1 MEVKILITFFINSI
15 KIIFLLGLLV
25 FIHEGGHFIVAKLC
39 KVKVNEFAIGFG
51 KTIWKKQGKETV
63 YELKLIPLGGFV
75 RMEGEEEKSSLA
87 GSFSCASIQKRI
99 AIVLAGGMVNI
110 IFGLIIYFCLSCF
123 SGNYISNEVQSV
135 LPDYSA
141 SIVGIKENDKI
152 IKINNKKIITKK
164 DVNEILQKTNGE
176 ELIVVVNRNNEIL
189 EFKVKPAEIE
199 YGEGQKMYVLG
210 VNLKQVENTVLNRLY
225 YGAYDTFNFGISI
238 IDNIKQLIKGNINKD
253 QLMGPI
259 GISSVVSETKGIENY
274 IYIIALISLSLGV
287 TNLMPFPPLDGGKI
301 VLLLIEAVRRK
312 PLNQKIENYIQIT
325 GFVILITLSV
335 FITYNDV
342 IRIF

>member
-1 MEVKILITFFINSI
+1 MISFIINAI

-25 FIHEGGHFIVAKLC
+25 FIHEGGHFIIAKLC

-87 GSFSCASIQKRI
+87 GSFSCASIPKRI

-110 IFGLIIYFCLSCF
+110 IFGLIVYFCLACF
-123 SGNYISNEVQSV
+123 SGSYISNEVQSV
-135 LPDYSA
+135 LPEYPA
-141 SIVGIKENDKI
+141 SIAGIEENDKI
-152 IKINNKKIITKK
+152 IKINNKKIVTKK
-164 DVNEILQKTNGE
+164 DINEILQKVNGE
-176 ELIVVVNRNNEIL
+176 ELEVLVNRNNEII
-189 EFKVKPAEIE
+189 EFKLKPTEIE

-210 VNLKQVENTVLNRLY
+210 VNLKQVENTFLNRLY

-238 IDNIKQLIKGNINKD
+238 VDNIKQLVKGNVNKD
-253 QLMGPI
+253 QLMGPV

-301 VLLLIEAVRRK
+301 VIVVCEAITRKKLSEKAEMTISYIGFALLIA
-312 PLNQKIENYIQIT
+312 LTI
-325 GFVILITLSV
+325 FVT
-335 FITYNDV
+335 FND
-342 IRIF
+342 IMRII

>member
-1 MEVKILITFFINSI
+1 MISFLVNSI

-75 RMEGEEEKSSLA
+75 RMEGEEEKSSIT
-87 GSFSCASIQKRI
+87 GSFSNASIPKRV
-99 AIVLAGGMVNI
+99 AIVIAGGMVNI
-110 IFGLIIYFCLSCF
+110 IFGLIVYLGLACF
-123 SGNYISNEVQSV
+123 SGNYVSNIVDNV
-135 LPDYSA
+135 IPNYSA
-141 SIVGIKENDKI
+141 EIVGIQENDKI
-152 IKINNKKIITKK
+152 IKINNKNIVTKK
-164 DVNEILQKTNGE
+164 DINDILQNVNGE
-176 ELIVVVNRNNEIL
+176 EITVLIERNNEKIEYRL
-189 EFKVKPAEIE
+189 KPTEVE
-199 YGEGQKMYVLG
+199 YGENNKMYVLG
-210 VNLKQVENTVLNRLY
+210 VNMKQVENTFLNRIY
-225 YGAYDTFNFGISI
+225 YGFYDTFKFSISI
-238 IDNIKQLIKGNINKD
+238 VDNVKQLIMGNVNKD
-253 QLMGPI
+253 QLMGPV
-259 GISSVVSETKGIENY
+259 GISNVVSETKGIENY

-312 PLNQKIENYIQIT
+312 PISQNIENYIQIT

-342 IRIF
+342 LRIF

>member
-1 MEVKILITFFINSI
+1 MISFLINSI

-75 RMEGEEEKSSLA
+75 RMEGEEEKNSLA
-87 GSFSCASIQKRI
+87 GSFSCASIPKRI
-99 AIVLAGGMVNI
+99 AIVMAGGMVNI
-110 IFGLIIYFCLSCF
+110 IFGLIIYFCLACF
-123 SGNYISNEVQSV
+123 SGSYISNEVQSV
-135 LPDYSA
+135 LPEYAA
-141 SIVGIKENDKI
+141 SIAGIEENDKI
-152 IKINNKKIITKK
+152 IKINNKSIITKK
-164 DVNEILQKTNGE
+164 DINEILQTTNQE
-176 ELIVVVNRNNEIL
+176 ELTVLVERNNEQI
-189 EFKVKPAEIE
+189 EFKVIPSEIE

-210 VNLKQVENTVLNRLY
+210 VNMKPVENTLLNRLY
-225 YGAYDTFNFGISI
+225 YGFYDTFKFGISI
-238 IDNIKQLIKGNINKD
+238 VDNLKQLIRGNVNKD
-253 QLMGPI
+253 QLMGPV

-312 PLNQKIENYIQIT
+312 PLSQEIENYIQIT

-342 IRIF
+342 VRIF

>member
-1 MEVKILITFFINSI
+1 MISFLVNSI

-51 KTIWKKQGKETV
+51 KTIWKKHGKETV

-75 RMEGEEEKSSLA
+75 RMEGEEEKSSSA
-87 GSFSCASIQKRI
+87 GSFSNASIPKRI
-99 AIVLAGGMVNI
+99 AIVIAGGMVNI
-110 IFGLIIYFCLSCF
+110 IFGLIVYFVLTCF
-123 SGNYISNEVQSV
+123 SGNFVSNIVDNV
-135 LPDYSA
+135 IPNYSA
-141 SIVGIKENDKI
+141 EIVGIQENDKI
-152 IKINNKKIITKK
+152 IKINNKNIVTKK
-164 DVNEILQKTNGE
+164 DINDILQDANGE
-176 ELIVVVNRNNEIL
+176 EITILIERNNEKIEYRL
-189 EFKVKPAEIE
+189 KPTEIE
-199 YGEGQKMYVLG
+199 YGENNKMYVLG
-210 VNLKQVENTVLNRLY
+210 VNMKQIENTFLNRIY
-225 YGAYDTFNFGISI
+225 YGFYDTVKFSISI
-238 IDNIKQLIKGNINKD
+238 VDNVKQLLTGNINKD
-253 QLMGPI
+253 EVIGPV
-259 GISSVVSETKGIENY
+259 GISNVVSETHGVENY

-312 PLNQKIENYIQIT
+312 PINQEIENYIQVA

-342 IRIF
+342 VRIF

>member
-1 MEVKILITFFINSI
+1 MISFIINSI

-75 RMEGEEEKSSLA
+75 RMEGEEEKSGLA
-87 GSFSCASIQKRI
+87 GSFSCASIPKRI
-99 AIVLAGGMVNI
+99 AIVLAGGMINI
-110 IFGLIIYFCLSCF
+110 IFGLIIYLCLACF
-123 SGNYISNEVQSV
+123 TGNYISNEVQSV
-135 LPDYSA
+135 LPEYAA
-141 SIVGIKENDKI
+141 SIAGIEENDKI
-152 IKINNKKIITKK
+152 IKINNKSVITKK
-164 DVNEILQKTNGE
+164 DINEILQTTNQE
-176 ELIVVVNRNNEIL
+176 EITVLVKRNNEEL
-189 EFKVKPAEIE
+189 EFKVIPSEIE
-199 YGEGQKMYVLG
+199 YGEGQKIYVLG
-210 VNLKQVENTVLNRLY
+210 VNMKPVENTLLNRFY
-225 YGAYDTFNFGISI
+225 YGFYDTFKFGISI
-238 IDNIKQLIKGNINKD
+238 VDNLKQLIKGNVNKD
-253 QLMGPI
+253 QLMGPV

-301 VLLLIEAVRRK
+301 VLLIVEAVRRK
-312 PLNQKIENYIQIT
+312 PLSHEVENYIQIT

>member
-1 MEVKILITFFINSI
+1 MISFLVNSI

-75 RMEGEEEKSSLA
+75 RMEGEEEKSSIT
-87 GSFSCASIQKRI
+87 GSFSNASIPKRV
-99 AIVLAGGMVNI
+99 AIVIAGGMVNI
-110 IFGLIIYFCLSCF
+110 IFGLIVYLGLACF
-123 SGNYISNEVQSV
+123 SGNYVSNIVDNV
-135 LPDYSA
+135 IPNYSA
-141 SIVGIKENDKI
+141 EIVGIQENDKI
-152 IKINNKKIITKK
+152 IKINNKNIVTKK
-164 DVNEILQKTNGE
+164 DINDILQNVNGE
-176 ELIVVVNRNNEIL
+176 EITVLIERNNEKIEYRL
-189 EFKVKPAEIE
+189 KPTEVE
-199 YGEGQKMYVLG
+199 YGENNKMYVLG
-210 VNLKQVENTVLNRLY
+210 VNMKQVENTFLNRIY
-225 YGAYDTFNFGISI
+225 YGFYDTFKFSISI
-238 IDNIKQLIKGNINKD
+238 VDNVKQLIMGNVNKD
-253 QLMGPI
+253 QLMGPV
-259 GISSVVSETKGIENY
+259 GISNVVSETKGIENY

-312 PLNQKIENYIQIT
+312 PISQNIENYIQIT
-325 GFVILITLSV
+325 GFVILITASI

-342 IRIF
+342 LRIF